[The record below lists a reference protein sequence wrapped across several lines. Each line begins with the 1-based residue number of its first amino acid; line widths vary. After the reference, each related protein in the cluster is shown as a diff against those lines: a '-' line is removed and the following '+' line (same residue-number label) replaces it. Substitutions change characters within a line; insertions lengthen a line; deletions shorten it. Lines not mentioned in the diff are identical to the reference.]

1 MEILPI
7 SALVAGILILIVSA
21 DKFVEGAAATA
32 RRFGMAPLL
41 IGIVI
46 IGFGSSAPEMVISAL
61 SALNGNPGIAVG
73 NALGSNIA
81 NIALILGVTALLSPI
96 AVKSSI
102 VVTELPALALLT
114 AAAGVLLLTDGNL
127 SRFDGIV
134 LIVSFLIIMGWLVYN
149 ALQSSDDEI
158 ATILET
164 ELTET
169 MSLPKAVTMLV
180 LGLVFL
186 VISSRMMVWGGVEV
200 AEALGISDL
209 IIGLTIVAVGTSLPE
224 LASSIA
230 AVRKNE
236 HELALGNVIGSNM
249 FNISIVLG
257 IAGTIAP
264 TTLDRDVLTRDFP
277 FMGLL
282 TLILFLVTYWF
293 RGPGT
298 GRINRFEGGFLLL
311 GYVGY
316 TLVLVMMAMSQSAQA
331 S

>member
-7 SALVAGILILIVSA
+7 SALVAGILILVVSA

-61 SALNGNPGIAVG
+61 AALNSNPGIAVG

-127 SRFDGIV
+127 SRFDGFV
-134 LIVSFLIIMGWLVYN
+134 LIVSFLIIMGWLIYN
-149 ALQSSDDEI
+149 APESSDDEI
-158 ATILET
+158 ASILET

-169 MSLPKAVTMLV
+169 MSLPKAVTMLM

-200 AEALGISDL
+200 AEAMGISDL

-316 TLVLVMMAMSQSAQA
+316 TLVLVMMAVSQSAQLN
-331 S
+331 

>member
-61 SALNGNPGIAVG
+61 SAMNGNPGIAVG

>member
-316 TLVLVMMAMSQSAQA
+316 TLVLVMMAVSQSAQA

>member
-61 SALNGNPGIAVG
+61 SAMNGNPGIAVG

-169 MSLPKAVTMLV
+169 LSLPKAVTMLV